1 MQRPPTLVTYARLK
15 TDQADRDKQRADQGR
30 SRQPSTI
37 FRTSLFFPHQQM
49 QEPMSAPESD
59 VHQIQPAW
67 GSTFTEP
74 LKVIRVMLHWAP
86 EASWSSTFTE
96 PLKPIW
102 RCRAHTPACGIP
114 WQLAFHQHAPQYACH
129 HTENY
134 SIHGMA
140 EKTLINRN
148 PFTPA
153 THEMTRHPENSDALP
168 PHCTSF
174 TRLFPGM
181 PHKLMPP

>member
-1 MQRPPTLVTYARLK
+1 
-15 TDQADRDKQRADQGR
+15 
-30 SRQPSTI
+30 
-37 FRTSLFFPHQQM
+37 M

-74 LKVIRVMLHWAP
+74 LKVKRAMLHWAP

-96 PLKPIW
+96 PLKPIR
-102 RCRAHTPACGIP
+102 RCRDHTPACGIP
-114 WQLAFHQHAPQYACH
+114 CQLAFHQHAPQYACH
-129 HTENY
+129 RTENY
-134 SIHGMA
+134 SILGMA
-140 EKTLINRN
+140 ETPLISRN

-168 PHCTSF
+168 PHCRSCMTEVSPS
-174 TRLFPGM
+174 L
-181 PHKLMPP
+181 PHKFMPT